1 MASGRTGK
9 DTDIE
14 YSLNTKHPYRVF
26 FKSGWSN
33 LIRLMA
39 VNALYLIFNV
49 PAIIW
54 SYFFAI
60 VFVPV
65 LAPVMHWD
73 SFITI
78 MSENGNT
85 EVSYQLYML
94 LVIFF
99 VNALVASGLMSI
111 GPFQAGFAQV
121 YKGIRDG
128 SSCSLFTD
136 FKTGMKENWKRSL
149 VTMVIGI
156 VITAILLLAVSFYLN
171 LGGYLGII
179 IGCVFGILF
188 FAFILVQNFVYQMMV
203 STDLKLG
210 KIYKNAIL
218 FVLLRFGP
226 CLGVALVVI
235 LFFFIIP
242 FVLLMSA
249 SYLTLGLFLFL
260 YSFVVIAWVQYY
272 LSFFTG
278 RLIDKYVTVGKK
290 DDLSPDNELELNS
303 EEDENPD

>member
-1 MASGRTGK
+1 MGSGRSYT
-9 DTDIE
+9 DPDIE
-14 YSLNTKHPYRVF
+14 YSRKAKHSYRVF

-39 VNALYLIFNV
+39 VNGLFWVFNI
-49 PAIIW
+49 PSIIW
-54 SYFFAI
+54 SYFFGI

-78 MSENGNT
+78 MSENGNH
-85 EVSYQLYML
+85 EISYQLYML

-99 VNALVASGLMSI
+99 INAMVSSCLICI
-111 GPFQAGFAQV
+111 GPFQAGFSQV
-121 YKGIRDG
+121 YKCIRDG

-136 FKTGMKENWKRSL
+136 FKAGMKDNWKKSL
-149 VTMVIGI
+149 VTMLIGI

-179 IGCVFGILF
+179 IGCVFGVLF
-188 FAFILVQNFVYQMMV
+188 YAFILIQNFVYQMMV

-218 FVLLRFGP
+218 FVLIRFGP
-226 CLGVALVVI
+226 CLAVALVLI
-235 LFFFIIP
+235 LLYFVIP

-260 YSFVVIAWVQYY
+260 YLFVIASWTQYF
-272 LSFFTG
+272 LAFFTG

-290 DDLSPDNELELNS
+290 DDLSADIELEL
-303 EEDENPD
+303 EGEDEENPD